1 MLPWQTDIVRDTA
14 NGSGMPVIVTA
25 VYFTL
30 LSNSEATNML
40 ACSAYLTVIDDKP
53 LLYGL
58 GQAALIVMNGSLSG
72 RKKEFGLSLYYDKMI
87 DQMI

>member
-30 LSNSEATNML
+30 HSNLEEMNML
-40 ACSAYLTVIDDKP
+40 ANRAYLTVTDDELP
-53 LLYGL
+53 LHGFGPLH
-58 GQAALIVMNGSLSG
+58 IMVDGSLSG
-72 RKKEFGLSLYYDKMI
+72 RKRESDYCPNMI
-87 DQMI
+87 SQLIN